1 MAKDDKKNKGARN
14 KMLNYRN
21 IGSIYELSFLSKS
34 SSDIYLLIES
44 HFMDKI
50 DIFSNITTDFLIGV
64 KWIFFYA
71 EKASQLEDI
80 FDSFIERH
88 DLLDI
93 VTSSYGIDEKTE
105 LANLFLSKI
114 TPTTMGVSILDEKNI
129 AENDL
134 LREILKGI
142 NNKNSGEI

>member
-1 MAKDDKKNKGARN
+1 
-14 KMLNYRN
+14 MLNYKN
-21 IGSIYELSFLSKS
+21 IGSIYELDSLSKS
-34 SSDIYLLIES
+34 SSDIYLLIGS

-93 VTSSYGIDEKTE
+93 VTLSYGIDEKTE
-105 LANLFLSKI
+105 LVNLFLSKI
-114 TPTTMGVSILDEKNI
+114 TPTTMGVSILDEKN
-129 AENDL
+129 ATENEL
-134 LREILKGI
+134 LREILKSV
-142 NNKNSGEI
+142 NNKNGDKI

>member
-1 MAKDDKKNKGARN
+1 MI
-14 KMLNYRN
+14 NYKN
-21 IGSIYELSFLSKS
+21 IGSICELGSFSKNG
-34 SSDIYLLIES
+34 SDIYLLIGS

-64 KWIFFYA
+64 KWIFFYT

-114 TPTTMGVSILDEKNI
+114 TPTTMGVSILDEKNA
-129 AENDL
+129 AENEL
-134 LREILKGI
+134 LHEIIKDI
-142 NNKNSGEI
+142 NNKNSDEI

>member
-1 MAKDDKKNKGARN
+1 
-14 KMLNYRN
+14 MLNYKN
-21 IGSIYELSFLSKS
+21 IGSICELDSLSKS
-34 SSDIYLLIES
+34 SSDIYLLIGS

-71 EKASQLEDI
+71 EKASRLEDI

-93 VTSSYGIDEKTE
+93 VTLSYGIDEKTE
-105 LANLFLSKI
+105 LVNLFLSKI
-114 TPTTMGVSILDEKNI
+114 APVTMGISILDEKNA
-129 AENDL
+129 AENEL
-134 LREILKGI
+134 LHEILKGI
-142 NNKNSGEI
+142 NDKNGGEI

>member
-1 MAKDDKKNKGARN
+1 
-14 KMLNYRN
+14 MLNYKN
-21 IGSIYELSFLSKS
+21 IGSIYELDSLFKS
-34 SSDIYLLIES
+34 SSDIYLLIGS

-71 EKASQLEDI
+71 EKASRLEDI
-80 FDSFIERH
+80 FDGFIERH

-93 VTSSYGIDEKTE
+93 VTLSYGIDEKTE
-105 LANLFLSKI
+105 LVNLFLSKI
-114 TPTTMGVSILDEKNI
+114 TPTTMGVSILDEKNT

-134 LREILKGI
+134 LREILKGV
-142 NNKNSGEI
+142 NDKNSDKI